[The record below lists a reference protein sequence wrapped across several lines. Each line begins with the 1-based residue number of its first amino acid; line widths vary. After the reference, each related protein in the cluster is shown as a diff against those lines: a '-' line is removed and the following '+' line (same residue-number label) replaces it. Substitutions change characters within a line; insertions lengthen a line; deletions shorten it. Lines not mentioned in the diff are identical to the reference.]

1 MTSLAEKL
9 STRQLPGPEQEPV
22 ILHRRRIYILPTRYG
37 GLFALLLSLML
48 IGSIN
53 YNNSLGFALTFLM
66 GSVALVSMLHA
77 HRNLSG
83 LQIRS
88 GTTESIFCGQAI
100 TFPIVLT
107 NRNALDKISISLTN
121 KDSETVHITVPAA
134 STITTQL
141 TQPSQHRGRRALGR
155 IKIST
160 EYPLG
165 LFHAWSWVH
174 PDANA
179 VVYPAPEKNA
189 PPPDFESDGQEQQ
202 QNNLRGQ
209 DDFAGLRHYQ
219 AGDSIRSIA
228 WKQSARGTGLFTK
241 QFAGSGGKTLWLDWE
256 LAATHSLEQRLSRL
270 CQWVIFCESSGSDYG
285 LRIPGF
291 TLAPGKGHKHRHLCL
306 SALALFQQT
315 EPVA

>member
-22 ILHRRRIYILPTRYG
+22 ILHRRRIYIIPTRYG

-66 GSVALVSMLHA
+66 GGVALISMLHA

-88 GTTESIFCGQAI
+88 GTTESIFSGQDIA
-100 TFPIVLT
+100 FPIVLT
-107 NRNALDKISISLTN
+107 NLNALDKISIMLGN
-121 KDSETVHITVPAA
+121 KDSDNIYITVPAA

-141 TQPSQHRGRRALGR
+141 IQASQHRGLKSLGR
-155 IKIST
+155 LKIST

-174 PDANA
+174 LDTNTI
-179 VVYPAPEKNA
+179 VYPTPERNA
-189 PPPDFESDGQEQQ
+189 PPPDFANDGQDQQ
-202 QNNLRGQ
+202 QNNLRGE

-228 WKQSARGTGLFTK
+228 WKQSARGTGVFTK

-256 LAATHSLEQRLSRL
+256 IPETHSLEHRLSRL
-270 CQWVIFCESSGSDYG
+270 CQWVIVCESSGNEYG
-285 LRIPGF
+285 LHIPGF

-306 SALALFQQT
+306 SALAMFDQGISSQ
-315 EPVA
+315 

>member
-9 STRQLPGPEQEPV
+9 STRQLPGPEPEPIV
-22 ILHRRRIYILPTRYG
+22 LHRRRIYILPTRYG
-37 GLFALLLSLML
+37 ALFTLLLGLML

-66 GSVALVSMLHA
+66 GSVALISMLHA

-88 GTTESIFCGQAI
+88 GTSESVFCGQTI
-100 TFPIVLT
+100 NFPIVMT
-107 NRNALDKISISLTN
+107 NMNALDKMSITLSNQLCE
-121 KDSETVHITVPAA
+121 DIHITVPAA
-134 STITTQL
+134 STITNQL
-141 TQPSQHRGRRALGR
+141 QHKALHRGRTLLGR

-165 LFHAWSWVH
+165 LFHAWSWIH
-174 PDANA
+174 THGQAI
-179 VVYPAPEKNA
+179 VYPAPEKNA

-202 QNNLRGQ
+202 QNSGRGH

-219 AGDSIRSIA
+219 PGDSIRSIA

-241 QFAGSGGKTLWLDWE
+241 QFDGSGGKTLWLDWDIPN
-256 LAATHSLEQRLSRL
+256 THSLEHRLSRL
-270 CQWVIFCESSGSDYG
+270 CQWVLICESTGTDYG
-285 LRIPGF
+285 LRIPGY
-291 TLAPGKGHKHRHLCL
+291 TLAPGQGHKHRHLCL
-306 SALALFQQT
+306 SALALFDQAT
-315 EPVA
+315 THA

>member
-22 ILHRRRIYILPTRYG
+22 ILHRRRIYIIPTRYG
-37 GLFALLLSLML
+37 GLFTLLLSLML

-66 GSVALVSMLHA
+66 GSVAMISMLHA

-88 GTTESIFCGQAI
+88 GTTESVFYGQTIA
-100 TFPIVLT
+100 FPIVLS
-107 NRNALDKISISLTN
+107 NMNALDKVSLMLSN
-121 KDSETVHITVPAA
+121 KDSVSIYMTIPAA

-141 TQPSQHRGRRALGR
+141 LQSSQHRGLKPLGK

-165 LFHAWSWVH
+165 LFHAWSWVY

-179 VVYPAPEKNA
+179 IVYPAPEKNA
-189 PPPDFESDGQEQQ
+189 PPPDFENDGQEQL
-202 QNNLRGQ
+202 QNNLHGE

-219 AGDSIRSIA
+219 PGDSIRSIA
-228 WKQSARGTGLFTK
+228 WKQSARGNGLFTK
-241 QFAGSGGKTLWLDWE
+241 QFAGSGGKTLWLDWDIPD
-256 LAATHSLEQRLSRL
+256 THSLEHRLSRL
-270 CQWVIFCESSGSDYG
+270 CQWVIFCESTGSDYG

-306 SALALFQQT
+306 SALALFDQGGPGQ
-315 EPVA
+315 